1 MTKRIAV
8 LGTQWGDEGKGAV
21 VAQLAKDA
29 DYVVR
34 AQGGDNAGHTL
45 YQEDG
50 TKVVVNIAPSGII
63 YPHVKNV
70 IANGCVLNL
79 ETLAQNLNGLNPQL
93 YISDA
98 AHLIFDWHKSF
109 DGAKEKAR
117 GSASLGTTNRG
128 IGPAYMDKMQ
138 RTGLRAS
145 LLQNLSKL
153 EQKITAQVTQKNTE
167 LEALYPEIEQLNPN
181 VILAKIMPLAQRFA
195 PLVTD
200 TSLLLYNAIND
211 KQRILLEGAQAT
223 MLDIDH
229 GTYPYVTAS
238 NTTIGGILTGTGLGL
253 NAVEKVIGVAKAY
266 TTRVGEG
273 IFLTETEPYANI
285 KKIIRGTSSL
295 THREKAIVRSGN
307 TDHSNYDTLVTRYI
321 REHADEYG
329 ATTGRPRRVGWLDL
343 VVLRKA
349 LRINNLDSFALT
361 RLDCLDG
368 IGMLKICTGYKH
380 NVTNEIITEFPNDH
394 SLLEQYQPVYH
405 IMPGWRNSKDIRTF
419 KELPSEARAY
429 VKFIEQSLDTPI
441 TLIKNGCGLNDYI
454 ERKKVW

>member
-21 VAQLAKDA
+21 VAQLAQDA
-29 DYVVR
+29 NYVVR

-50 TKVVVNIAPSGII
+50 TKIVVNIAPSGII

-167 LEALYPEIEQLNPN
+167 LQALYPGIEQLNPN
-181 VILAKIMPLAQRFA
+181 LILAKIMPLAQRFA
-195 PLVTD
+195 PHVTD
-200 TSLLLYNAIND
+200 TSLLLYNAIKDN
-211 KQRILLEGAQAT
+211 QRILFEGAQAT

-273 IFLTETEPYANI
+273 IFLTETEPYTDI
-285 KKIIRGTSSL
+285 KKINRGTLSL

-307 TDHSNYDTLVTRYI
+307 IDNQDYDRLVSRYI
-321 REHADEYG
+321 REDADEYG

-343 VVLRKA
+343 VVLHKA

-405 IMPGWRNSKDIRTF
+405 IMPGWRNSKDIREF

>member
-8 LGTQWGDEGKGAV
+8 LGTQWGDEGKGAI

-45 YQEDG
+45 YQADG
-50 TKVVVNIAPSGII
+50 TKIVVNIAPSGVI
-63 YPHVKNV
+63 YPHVKNI

-79 ETLAQNLNGLNPQL
+79 ETLAQNIDNLNPQL

-98 AHLIFDWHKSF
+98 AHLIFDWHKQF
-109 DGAKEKAR
+109 DSAKEQSR
-117 GSASLGTTNRG
+117 GNASLGTTNRG

-145 LLQNLSKL
+145 LLHNLSEL
-153 EQKITAQVTQKNTE
+153 EQKIYSQVTQKNHE
-167 LEALYPEIEQLNPN
+167 LQALYPNSTLLDAE
-181 VILAKIMPLAQRFA
+181 KIWANIKPLAERFA
-195 PLVTD
+195 PYVTD
-200 TSLLLYNAIND
+200 TSLLLSQAIQN
-211 KQRILLEGAQAT
+211 KQRILFEGAQAT

-229 GTYPYVTAS
+229 GTYPYVTSS

-266 TTRVGEG
+266 ATRVGEG
-273 IFLTETEPYANI
+273 IFLTETEPYNNI
-285 KKIIRGTSSL
+285 KQLTKGTHSI
-295 THREKAIVRSGN
+295 THREKALVRSGN
-307 TDHSNYDTLVTRYI
+307 INNPSYDQLVSRYI
-321 REHADEYG
+321 REDAEEYG

-349 LRINNLDSFALT
+349 VRINNLNSLALT

-368 IGMLKICTGYKH
+368 IGMLKICTSYKH
-380 NVTNEIITEFPNDH
+380 KTTQELITEFPNDH
-394 SLLEQYQPVYH
+394 SQLEQYEPVYVE
-405 IMPGWRNSKDIRTF
+405 MPGWRNSKDIRSF
-419 KELPSEARAY
+419 KELSAPARAY
-429 VKFIEQSLDTPI
+429 IKLIENFLATPI
-441 TLIKNGCGLNDYI
+441 TLIKNGCGLHDYI
-454 ERKKVW
+454 ERKKTW